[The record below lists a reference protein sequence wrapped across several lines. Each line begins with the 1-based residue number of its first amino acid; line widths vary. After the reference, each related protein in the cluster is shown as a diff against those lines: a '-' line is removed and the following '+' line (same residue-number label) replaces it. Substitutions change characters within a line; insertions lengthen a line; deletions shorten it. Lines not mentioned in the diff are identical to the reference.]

1 MRKLTSIL
9 LLCIISVSV
18 LAQRRQITFNGTSI
32 DITAGPSTLLL
43 GDIGKPFHEDYLYTH
58 NKYDLP
64 MRANLSVSIGFHQ
77 SFAEDWAYKIAVH
90 SGIYD
95 RKDADYAFRSSVF
108 ELTGRFEYRLFA
120 AYYTRAR
127 SLYLFGGIGYQYSNY
142 VNEKLIAPKEKTIKS
157 NAAPVIPLGIGY
169 KHELLSNLSVGVEFD
184 FHYTLSDMVEGTKGG
199 MPHDVLSTLSL
210 VLSYQISDGNRY

>member
-1 MRKLTSIL
+1 MRRIIIIIIL
-9 LLCIISVSV
+9 GIIPLLIS
-18 LAQRRQITFNGTSI
+18 AQRRQITYNGTSI

-43 GDIGKPFHEDYLYTH
+43 GDIGRPFHEDYIYTR
-58 NKYDLP
+58 NSFNQP
-64 MRANLSVSIGFHQ
+64 MRANVLLSVGFHQ
-77 SFAEDWAYKIAVH
+77 SIDEYWAYKIAVH

-127 SLYLFGGIGYQYSNY
+127 SLYLFGGVGLMYSNY
-142 VNEKLIAPKEKTIKS
+142 VNEKQLVPKEKTTKTNTS
-157 NAAPVIPLGIGY
+157 PVVPIDIGY
-169 KHELLSNLSVGVEFD
+169 KHELFGNLSLGAEFD
-184 FHYTLSDMVEGTKGG
+184 FHYAFTDMIEGVNGG
-199 MPHDVLSTLSL
+199 MPHDAFSTLSL

>member
-1 MRKLTSIL
+1 MRRIIIIIIL
-9 LLCIISVSV
+9 GIIPLLIS
-18 LAQRRQITFNGTSI
+18 AQRRQITYNGTSI

-43 GDIGKPFHEDYLYTH
+43 GDIGRPFHEDYIYTR
-58 NKYDLP
+58 NSFNQP
-64 MRANLSVSIGFHQ
+64 MRANVLLSVGFHQ
-77 SFAEDWAYKIAVH
+77 SIDEYWAYKIAVH

-169 KHELLSNLSVGVEFD
+169 KHELFGNLSLGAEFD
-184 FHYTLSDMVEGTKGG
+184 FHYAFTDMIEGVNGG
-199 MPHDVLSTLSL
+199 MPHDAFSTLSL

>member
-1 MRKLTSIL
+1 MHKLASIL
-9 LLCIISVSV
+9 LLCIISVAL

-43 GDIGKPFHEDYLYTH
+43 GDIGTPFHEDYFYTR
-58 NKYDLP
+58 NSFNQP
-64 MRANLSVSIGFHQ
+64 MLANILLSVGFHQ
-77 SFAEDWAYKIAVH
+77 SLDEYWAYKIAGH

-95 RKDADYAFRSSVF
+95 RKNENYSFRSSVF

-127 SLYLFGGIGYQYSNY
+127 SLYIFGGLGYQYSNY
-142 VNEKLIAPKEKTIKS
+142 VNEKLIAPKEKIMKS
-157 NAAPVIPLGIGY
+157 NAAPVVPLGIGY
-169 KHELLSNLSVGVEFD
+169 KYELYGKLSVGVEFD

-210 VLSYQISDGNRY
+210 VLSYQISDGNRH

>member
-32 DITAGPSTLLL
+32 DLTAGPSTLLL
-43 GDIGKPFHEDYLYTH
+43 GDIGRPFHEDYLYTR
-58 NKYDLP
+58 NSFNQP
-64 MRANLSVSIGFHQ
+64 MRANVLLSVGFHQ
-77 SFAEDWAYKIAVH
+77 SIDEYWAYKIAVH

-169 KHELLSNLSVGVEFD
+169 KHELFGNLSLGAEFD
-184 FHYTLSDMVEGTKGG
+184 FHYAFTDMIEGVNGG
-199 MPHDVLSTLSL
+199 MPHDAFSTLSL

>member
-32 DITAGPSTLLL
+32 DLTAGPSTLLL
-43 GDIGKPFHEDYLYTH
+43 GDIGRPFHEDYLYTR
-58 NKYDLP
+58 NSFNQP
-64 MRANLSVSIGFHQ
+64 MRANVLLSVGFHQ
-77 SFAEDWAYKIAVH
+77 SIDEYWAYKIAVH

-157 NAAPVIPLGIGY
+157 NAAPVVPIGIGY
-169 KHELLSNLSVGVEFD
+169 KHELFGNLSLGAEFD
-184 FHYTLSDMVEGTKGG
+184 FHYAFTDMIEGVNGG
-199 MPHDVLSTLSL
+199 MPHDAFSTLSL